1 MERKSTSLLT
11 RETLL
16 ERLQEDQQHPDW
28 EELLGHYEDFI
39 ASILFR
45 MGFRHENKEDALQ
58 QVKLKLWQAL
68 PKYNRE
74 NRDRDGHFR
83 SWLITVVRHAAIDWF
98 RSFKKRHDQVEP
110 LDELPFDLEN
120 QDQNEIDHMI
130 ETEWKQ
136 YIVKL
141 ALEELKQIFSPK
153 SYELFVRSLEGHDI
167 DDICKDLGIQ
177 KNSAYVMRTRIKK
190 RLDQEIDH
198 IRNKLEGVMQT

>member
-1 MERKSTSLLT
+1 MGKRHPPLLT

-28 EELLGHYEDFI
+28 EEMLGVYEDFI
-39 ASILFR
+39 AAILFR
-45 MGFRHENKEDALQ
+45 MGFVHENKEDALQ

-83 SWLITVVRHAAIDWF
+83 SWLITVVKNAAIDWL
-98 RSFKKRHDQVEP
+98 RDYRKRQDQVESI
-110 LDELPFDLEN
+110 DDLPFDLEH
-120 QDQNEIDHMI
+120 QEQNEIDQLI

-136 YIVKL
+136 YIVRL
-141 ALEELKQIFSPK
+141 ALKELRQIFSPK
-153 SYELFVRSLEGHDI
+153 SYQLFVRSLEGHDI
-167 DDICKDLGIQ
+167 DEICKDLKIQ

-190 RLDQEIDH
+190 RLEQEIEH
-198 IRNKLEGVMQT
+198 IRKKLEGVFRP